1 MTEKTPLRWFVGFDS
16 RNYGQT
22 LAYEVCKKSLEKH
35 CSDKYE
41 IQVEPLVLK
50 ELEEKKLF
58 WRDFDKLASTEFTY
72 TRFLVPYLTGYK
84 GLAVFCDSDFLWV
97 EDPSKVLDY
106 LQEGQAVSCVQHD
119 YTPHATFKMDG
130 RAQTVYPR
138 KNWSSL
144 LVFNCD
150 HPSTQQLTLENVNT
164 QSPAWLHRLQWAK
177 DEEIGEIP
185 YQYNYLVGYY
195 NTKDPVAIH
204 YTDGGPW
211 HPGYEDCEFGD
222 LWTEYLNDEE
232 KAKLQAEIDEYYQ
245 EHPEVKKSEK

>member
-1 MTEKTPLRWFVGFDS
+1 MTETEKTPLHWFVGFDS

-22 LAYEVCKKSLEKH
+22 LAYEMCKKSLEKH
-35 CSDKYE
+35 CSDKYD
-41 IQVEPLVLK
+41 IQVQPLVLK
-50 ELEEKKLF
+50 ELEDKKLF

-72 TRFLVPYLTGYK
+72 TRFLVPYLAGYK

-97 EDPSKVLDY
+97 QDPSKVLDY
-106 LQEGQAVSCVQHD
+106 LNDGQAVACVQHD
-119 YTPHATFKMDG
+119 YTPHATVKMDG
-130 RAQTVYPR
+130 RAQTFYPR
-138 KNWSSL
+138 KNWTSL
-144 LVFNCD
+144 LVFNCE

-195 NTKDPVAIH
+195 DTKDPVAIH

-222 LWTEYLNDEE
+222 LWMEYLNDEE

-245 EHPEVKKSEK
+245 AHPELRK